1 MLWFDP
7 GFREDLDFEGEFG
20 RDIGGEGV
28 LDVPVDVG
36 VIGEVRRVGMEK
48 RVASLVGLRL
58 VFFSLNILDD
68 RRST

>member
-36 VIGEVRRVGMEK
+36 VIGEVSLDGAGELGPGEGRNGKEVGD
-48 RVASLVGLRL
+48 G
-58 VFFSLNILDD
+58 
-68 RRST
+68 